1 MKHGVLFFCFLN
13 TKMSNNVIALVAA
26 IGVLAL
32 AVTVMRVNS
41 KESFWNTPSRTWKV
55 EKVLG
60 VPADNCRGSDF
71 FQSPNFQSILA
82 PRFSNV
88 DYGPYIRTVLPPY
101 GAMGVP
107 EDPLNM
113 QYPSKEQ
120 FTHLNPRAK
129 SCNDYADGNYNQVRD
144 AIAQSAGGAVPAST
158 IVSGDAVIMG
168 NDGELKNPIVY
179 DRYIFANRNSRL
191 RAQGDKFRGDLP
203 IAPNV
208 GNWFTPS
215 VHPNIDLE
223 AGAINVMAGVNNQTS
238 NQLANLIYNA
248 SGNAE
253 TAIGGVDM
261 ASVNQSF
268 QTTTSNCAAG
278 GDLNIS
284 GFP

>member
-1 MKHGVLFFCFLN
+1 
-13 TKMSNNVIALVAA
+13 MSNSVIALVTA
-26 IGVLAL
+26 IGILAL

-41 KESFWNTPSRTWKV
+41 NEGFWNIPSRTWKV

-60 VPADNCRGSDF
+60 VPADNCQKADF
-71 FQSPNFQSILA
+71 FQTPNFQSILA

-88 DYGPYIRTVLPPY
+88 NYGANIRTALPPY

-107 EDPLNM
+107 EDPLNKRSSTERFD
-113 QYPSKEQ
+113 P
-120 FTHLNPRAK
+120 LNPRAK
-129 SCNDYADGNYNQVRD
+129 SCNNYANGNYNEVLN
-144 AIAQSAGGAVPAST
+144 AIAKSAGGAVPTDTMVA
-158 IVSGDAVIMG
+158 GDAVIMG
-168 NDGELKNPIVY
+168 SDGELKNPIVY
-179 DRYIFANRNSRL
+179 DRYVFANRNSRL
-191 RAQGDKFRGDLP
+191 RSQGDKIRGDLP

-223 AGAINVMAGVNNQTS
+223 AGGLNVMGGVNNQTS

-248 SGNAE
+248 SGRAE

-261 ASVNQSF
+261 TAVNSAF

-278 GDLNIS
+278 GDLRVS